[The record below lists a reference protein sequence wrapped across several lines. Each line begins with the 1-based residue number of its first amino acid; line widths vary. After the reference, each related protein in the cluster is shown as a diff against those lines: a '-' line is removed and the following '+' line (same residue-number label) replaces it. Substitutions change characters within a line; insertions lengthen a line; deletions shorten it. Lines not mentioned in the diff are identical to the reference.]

1 MMKHVYSVGQVN
13 KYIKNMFA
21 QDFMLHHISI
31 KGEVSNCKYH
41 SSGHIYFTMKDADG
55 TINAVMFAGSR
66 REGLKFPMKEGDRV
80 VVTGSVEVYERDGR
94 YQIYARTIERDG
106 EGNLY
111 LKFEALKRELEE
123 MGMFDECYKQKLP
136 DYINRIGVV
145 AAYPGEAVH
154 DIVENAT
161 RRNPFIEILVY
172 PSYVQGEQAPLSIV
186 RGIEMLKGQDVDV
199 IILARGGGST
209 EDLWAFNE
217 RMVADAIFNCTIPI
231 VSAIGHE
238 QQVSISDMV
247 ADMRVSTPTAAAVAV
262 TKDIREV
269 FLQFETYEER
279 YYQIIQ
285 RKLRFLQNQL
295 EQKQR
300 QVLSLSPKNK
310 LKEQR
315 LKLAHSEE
323 LIIQYMDRRI
333 RQAKQR
339 IDHDSQVLSYDFDRK
354 WQSYKQQFALLSG
367 RMDAVSPLKKLSS
380 GYAFVK
386 NEAGEKITG
395 VSDLEP
401 GENIFLHYLDGC
413 AKASVVEIKKDDGYN
428 RIREE

>member
-1 MMKHVYSVGQVN
+1 
-13 KYIKNMFA
+13 
-21 QDFMLHHISI
+21 
-31 KGEVSNCKYH
+31 
-41 SSGHIYFTMKDADG
+41 
-55 TINAVMFAGSR
+55 
-66 REGLKFPMKEGDRV
+66 
-80 VVTGSVEVYERDGR
+80 
-94 YQIYARTIERDG
+94 
-106 EGNLY
+106 
-111 LKFEALKRELEE
+111 
-123 MGMFDECYKQKLP
+123 
-136 DYINRIGVV
+136 
-145 AAYPGEAVH
+145 
-154 DIVENAT
+154 
-161 RRNPFIEILVY
+161 
-172 PSYVQGEQAPLSIV
+172 
-186 RGIEMLKGQDVDV
+186 MLKGQDVDV

>member
-1 MMKHVYSVGQVN
+1 MKNVYSVSWVN
-13 KYIKNMFA
+13 AYLKDMIVNDILLKSLYV
-21 QDFMLHHISI
+21 
-31 KGEVSNCKYH
+31 KGEASNVKYH
-41 SSGHIYFTMKDADG
+41 SSGHLYFTLKDRNSIIQCAMFSGYQKKGLHFRLKDG
-55 TINAVMFAGSR
+55 DEVIVGCSVDLYEKGGSYKLKVMEIYQAGAGRINEAF
-66 REGLKFPMKEGDRV
+66 EKLK
-80 VVTGSVEVYERDGR
+80 
-94 YQIYARTIERDG
+94 A
-106 EGNLY
+106 
-111 LKFEALKRELEE
+111 ELEE

-279 YYQIIQ
+279 YYQ